1 MHRREFLISVI
12 RLTYSEG
19 GIYLLVCLFAC
30 FFLPKINSPIDS
42 AFRFDMVRQSET
54 SIYYG
59 VNFILQKWNKKYENK
74 KRIGS
79 ARLISQRTGYHGLF
93 IGSDLLLASSELG
106 WLGLIS

>member
-59 VNFILQKWNKKYENK
+59 VNFILQK
-74 KRIGS
+74 
-79 ARLISQRTGYHGLF
+79 
-93 IGSDLLLASSELG
+93 
-106 WLGLIS
+106 

>member
-30 FFLPKINSPIDS
+30 FLPKINSRIDS

-59 VNFILQKWNKKYENK
+59 VNFYYKNETKNTKTKKK
-74 KRIGS
+74 KES
-79 ARLISQRTGYHGLF
+79 V
-93 IGSDLLLASSELG
+93 LLD
-106 WLGLIS
+106 